1 MKIRSIAVLL
11 GTAVTLAACDGLKEA
26 LTAHVDVA
34 AKAENNELSVTRLS
48 DLMGTSALQIPVNR
62 DIAMLLSDLWMN
74 YQLLGVAAARG
85 DSLADQKAIDE
96 AMRGVLANMK
106 LRQFM
111 QRIATTF
118 KADSASEATY
128 NQAQGGVFV
137 ARHILFPVPG
147 GATQQQKD
155 SVRRVAEGV
164 RARLTTANFADMAKR
179 YSSDPGSAQRGGDL
193 GAFPRA
199 DMVKP
204 FGDAVAALRPGD
216 ISPLVETSFGYHII
230 QRPTY
235 ASAKAQ
241 YDPVFS
247 QSSGQRAESIYVAKI
262 DLDAKIDVR
271 ANAGTLA
278 KDAARD
284 LGGSRGKTDVM
295 ATYKGGQLD
304 VGKFVTWVESYPPQ
318 MRLPQQMA
326 QAPDSLVR
334 QFVKS
339 VARQEVMLRMADS
352 AGVTVS
358 AEDKAQ
364 LTNEFRSVLTS
375 VWQQLGLEPRALADS
390 ARSVPER
397 EKLAAARIESYMDR
411 ILAGQAQP
419 IQIPPPVQAVLA
431 ARYDGKTYPAGVD
444 RALERARK
452 LRTVADSTR
461 AAQQPRS
468 QVPLPT
474 PPPVS
479 QPDTPPTKRP

>member
-11 GTAVTLAACDGLKEA
+11 LSAATLAACDALKEA

-34 AKAENNELSVTRLS
+34 ARAEEQEFSVTRLS
-48 DLMGTSALQIPVNR
+48 DLMGNSTLGIPVNR
-62 DIAMLLSDLWMN
+62 DIAMLLSDLWVN

-85 DSLADQKAIDE
+85 DSLTDPKAIDT
-96 AMRGVLANMK
+96 AMSGVIANMK
-106 LRQFM
+106 LREFM
-111 QRIATTF
+111 QRIAGSMKT
-118 KADSASEATY
+118 DSASEATY
-128 NQAQGGVFV
+128 NQATGGVFS
-137 ARHILFPVPG
+137 ARHILFPLPG
-147 GATQQQKD
+147 GASQQQKD

-164 RARLTTANFADMAKR
+164 RARVTNANFADLAKR

-193 GAFPRA
+193 GAFPRG

-204 FGDAVAALRPGD
+204 FGDAVAALRPGE

-235 ASAKAQ
+235 ATAKAQ
-241 YDPVFS
+241 YDPVYA

-262 DLDAKIDVR
+262 DADARIDVK
-271 ANAGTLA
+271 ANAPTVA
-278 KDAARD
+278 KAAARD
-284 LGGSRGKTDVM
+284 LSGHRAKDEVM
-295 ATYKGGQLD
+295 ATYKGGDLT
-304 VGKFVTWVESYPPQ
+304 VGRFVMWVESYPPQ

-326 QAPDSLVR
+326 QAHDSLVR

-339 VARQEVMLRMADS
+339 VARQEVMLKMADS

-358 AEDKAQ
+358 ADERAQ
-364 LTNEFRSVLTS
+364 LTSEFKNVLTS
-375 VWQQLGLEPRALADS
+375 VWQQLGIEPTALADS

-397 EKLAAARIESYMDR
+397 EKLAAARVESYMDR
-411 ILAGQAQP
+411 VLSGQAQP
-419 IQIPPPVQAVLA
+419 LSVPPPVQAVLSSK
-431 ARYDGKTYPAGVD
+431 YEGKTYPAGVD

-452 LRTVADSTR
+452 LRATADSAR

-474 PPPVS
+474 PPAGG
-479 QPDTPPTKRP
+479 QPDTPTKRP